1 MKICSKLLLT
11 KIVEMEKEDVRYQ
24 NTITRVLEIG
34 EIILKW
40 KTSKKLTSPE
50 RQNDGLNK

>member
-34 EIILKW
+34 EIILK
-40 KTSKKLTSPE
+40 
-50 RQNDGLNK
+50 